1 MNEKIK
7 SRLIPFM
14 IAIVLICISS
24 LPLAFLTHDLRNY
37 VYILAGIQ
45 GVGLIIM
52 LNTATSLISDV
63 IGDDTEESA
72 FVYGVYSFF
81 DKFANGFILF
91 YIVENYN
98 RDETALKWVMALTPT
113 LSVIAAYMLTV
124 MGLRYVEFK

>member
-1 MNEKIK
+1 
-7 SRLIPFM
+7 
-14 IAIVLICISS
+14 
-24 LPLAFLTHDLRNY
+24 
-37 VYILAGIQ
+37 
-45 GVGLIIM
+45 M

-91 YIVENYN
+91 YIVEHYN
-98 RDETALKWVMALTPT
+98 RDEMALKWVMAMTPT

-124 MGLRYVEFK
+124 MGLRYVEMK